1 MRRTA
6 HPRLPKRADQRGV
19 VLVVVLVMLVV
30 LGLAAAS
37 TMRGV
42 TGNELVAQGA
52 RNHSSASQYAMA
64 ALMYCERQARDT
76 PSASILAPPAVAD
89 AAGNKTLWERSVT
102 WFAASGTQP
111 NEVPATAIQPTDA
124 TLTTGIVLP
133 RLSQCIA
140 ECVSL
145 PEPTAGYAPS
155 ARCNGANEAVYVT
168 ARGFSGDYT
177 PDTNGHT
184 MTGSA
189 VWVQS
194 ILRMN

>member
-1 MRRTA
+1 MTRRPPPA
-6 HPRLPKRADQRGV
+6 RLRPAREQGV

-37 TMRGV
+37 TMRNV
-42 TGNELVAQGA
+42 TGSEQVAQGA

-64 ALMYCERQARDT
+64 ALMYCERLARDT
-76 PSASILAPPAVAD
+76 PAVSIMAPPAAAD
-89 AAGNKTLWERSVT
+89 AAGNVTLWERSAT

-111 NEVPATAIQPTDA
+111 NLVPDAAIKPTDA
-124 TLTTGIVLP
+124 TLTSGIVLP
-133 RLSQCIA
+133 PRPQCIA

-145 PEPTAGYAPS
+145 PTPAAGYTPS
-155 ARCNGANEAVYVT
+155 TRCNGANEAVYVT
-168 ARGFSGDYT
+168 ARGFSGDFT
-177 PDTNGHT
+177 ADANGHT
-184 MTGSA
+184 TTGSA

>member
-1 MRRTA
+1 MTRRA
-6 HPRLPKRADQRGV
+6 LPSRPLPARENGV

-37 TMRGV
+37 TMRNVSGS
-42 TGNELVAQGA
+42 ELVAQGA

-76 PSASILAPPAVAD
+76 PATAIMAPPAAAD
-89 AAGNKTLWERSVT
+89 AAGNVTLWERSAT
-102 WFAASGTQP
+102 WFAAAGTQP
-111 NEVPATAIQPTDA
+111 NLVPESAIKPTDA
-124 TLTTGIVLP
+124 TLTSGIVLP
-133 RLSQCIA
+133 PRPQCIA

-145 PEPTAGYAPS
+145 PAPTAGYAPS
-155 ARCNGANEAVYVT
+155 TRCNGANEAVYVT
-168 ARGFSGDYT
+168 ARGFSGDFT
-177 PDTNGHT
+177 ADTNGHT
-184 MTGSA
+184 TTGSA